1 MTIEVGDLVYLKA
14 HSADTVGVV
23 MNIYSPAWRRNST
36 PENQDGFKP
45 RAKILMF
52 NGKTYDFVI
61 EDLIIKAK
69 GDNHES
75 I

>member
-1 MTIEVGDLVYLKA
+1 VTIEVGDLVSLKA
-14 HSADTVGVV
+14 HSIDTVGVV
-23 MNIYSPAWRRNST
+23 MNIYSPERRNVK
-36 PENQDGFKP
+36 DGFKP

-52 NGKTYDFVI
+52 NGKTYDFVV
-61 EDLIIKAK
+61 EDLLIKAK

>member
-1 MTIEVGDLVYLKA
+1 MTIEVGDLVSLRN
-14 HSADTVGVV
+14 HSIDTVGIV
-23 MNIYSPAWRRNST
+23 MNIYSPERRNA
-36 PENQDGFKP
+36 QDGFKP

-52 NGKTYDFVI
+52 NGKTYDFVV
-61 EDLIIKAK
+61 EDIVIKAK

>member
-1 MTIEVGDLVYLKA
+1 MTIEVGDLVCLKD
-14 HSADTVGVV
+14 HSINTVGIV
-23 MNIYSPAWRRNST
+23 MNIYSPPWRRNST

-52 NGKTYDFVI
+52 NGRTYDFVV
-61 EDLIIKAK
+61 EDLLIKAK

>member
-1 MTIEVGDLVYLKA
+1 MTFEVGDLVYLKD
-14 HSADTVGVV
+14 HSIDTVGIV
-23 MNIYSPAWRRNST
+23 MNIYSPERRNSS
-36 PENQDGFKP
+36 PANQDGFKP

-52 NGKTYDFVI
+52 NGRTYDFVT

-69 GDNHES
+69 GNNHES